1 MVSFMYEVVKEEDD
15 IECLGDSQTIT
26 SIPAVPT
33 ESNATSVDD
42 LYTDRGITLTKDTD
56 VPKDDPEND
65 PNAEMIESI
74 AHQILKVKIHF
85 FHMLKS
91 DKFLG

>member
-1 MVSFMYEVVKEEDD
+1 MYEVVKEEDD

-42 LYTDRGITLTKDTD
+42 LYKDRGITLTNDTD
-56 VPKDDPEND
+56 APEDD

-74 AHQILKVKIHF
+74 AHQILKVR
-85 FHMLKS
+85 L
-91 DKFLG
+91 